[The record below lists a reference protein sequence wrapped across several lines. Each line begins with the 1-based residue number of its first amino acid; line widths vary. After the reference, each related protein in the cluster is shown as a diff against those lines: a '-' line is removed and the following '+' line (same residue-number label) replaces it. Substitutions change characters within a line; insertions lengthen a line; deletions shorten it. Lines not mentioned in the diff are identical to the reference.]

1 MLSKAMTVLWFA
13 QRPTHWS
20 HAAGLAVRKFKP
32 NRDCALSGVNANAWA
47 ASQVTS
53 VAQALRR
60 IGLSRAGDIPTLP
73 EDVLVEANSLASLS
87 KAKMG
92 GPGHLDL
99 IYAATKLSGAQ
110 RVVETG
116 VAYGWSSLAILVAL
130 AKRPNARLISVDMP
144 YPKMNNEDDVG
155 VAVPARLRGP
165 WSLVRMPDRPG
176 IAKAIKLIGGPV
188 DLCHYDSDK
197 SYYGRQYGYPLL
209 WNSLRSGGIFISD
222 DIGDNFAF
230 CNFAERLGLP
240 FAVTTSEGKY
250 VGVIRKP

>member
-1 MLSKAMTVLWFA
+1 MLGKAMTVLWFA
-13 QRPTHWS
+13 QRPTHWA

-32 NRDCALSGVNANAWA
+32 NRDSALSGANAKAWA
-47 ASQVTS
+47 ASKVMS
-53 VAQALRR
+53 VAQALRH
-60 IGLSRAGDIPTLP
+60 IGLSPAGDIPTLR
-73 EDVLVEANSLASLS
+73 EDVLAEAGSLASRA

-99 IYAATKLSGAQ
+99 IYAATKLAGAQ

-130 AKRPNARLISVDMP
+130 SERPNARLVSVDMP
-144 YPKMNNEDDVG
+144 YPKMNNEDEVG
-155 VAVPARLRGP
+155 VAVPARLRTQ
-165 WSLVRMPDRPG
+165 WSLVRMPDRRG
-176 IAKAIKLIGGPV
+176 IPKAIKLIGYPI

-230 CNFAERLGLP
+230 RHFVEKLGLS

-250 VGVIRKP
+250 VGVVRKP

>member
-1 MLSKAMTVLWFA
+1 MLSKTMTVLWFA
-13 QRPTHWS
+13 QRPTFWS
-20 HAAGLAVRKFKP
+20 HAVALAICKFKP
-32 NRDCALSGVNANAWA
+32 NRDSASSEERAKAWA
-47 ASQVTS
+47 VSKVMST
-53 VAQALRR
+53 VEALRR
-60 IGLSRAGDIPTLP
+60 IGLSPAGDIPILP
-73 EDVLVEANSLASLS
+73 QDVLAEANSLATLA

-130 AKRPNARLISVDMP
+130 AERPNARLVSVDMP

-155 VAVPARLRGP
+155 VAVPARLRTR
-165 WSLVRMPDRPG
+165 WSLVRAPDRRG
-176 IAKAIKLIGGPV
+176 IAKAIKLIGGPI
-188 DLCHYDSDK
+188 DLCHYDLDK
-197 SYYGRQYGYPLL
+197 SYYGRQFGYPLL

-230 CNFAERLGLP
+230 REFVEQLGLS
-240 FAVTTSEGKY
+240 FGVTTSEGKY